1 MKSVMLVLVA
11 GVTLV
16 AVAQQ
21 GTAPSGYYPHDYFGA
36 TFTGQVVDGP
46 LDVLTLRYKKGTREE
61 IFTGRFEAPC
71 PAPTKDGKRGAM
83 LPADVPLG
91 STVTVFYHGDTAK
104 TNGKSATENLIIR
117 IRFDVVAGKVVPL
130 EKRSQFNCTQQW
142 KAVYKAFGGEG
153 AVAVA
158 PGPYQK

>member
-1 MKSVMLVLVA
+1 MMLVLVV
-11 GVTLV
+11 GVALV
-16 AVAQQ
+16 ALAQQ
-21 GTAPSGYYPHDYFGA
+21 GTAPNGYYPHNYFGA
-36 TFTGQVVDGP
+36 TFTGEVVDGP

-61 IFTGRFEAPC
+61 LFTGRFEAPC

-91 STVTVFYHGDTAK
+91 STVTVFYYSVTTK
-104 TNGKSATENLIIR
+104 TNGKSATENSIIH
-117 IRFDVVAGKVVPL
+117 IRFDVVGGKIVPL
-130 EKRSQFNCTQQW
+130 EKRSRFNCTEQW
-142 KAVYKAFGGEG
+142 KAVYKAFDAEG